1 MRVVVVRAARR
12 AHRRLRGRQRFVGAA
27 ERVAHQA
34 IRVGVRARLL
44 AQRVATLDGQMWVLG
59 SRVWGWRGTGKGG
72 AAQPEHGA
80 VRTGIRAGLPSTP
93 PLPAILEK
101 HSCNEFYG
109 IA

>member
-44 AQRVATLDGQMWVLG
+44 AQRVATLVGQMWVLG
-59 SRVWGWRGTGKGG
+59 SRVWGWRARVLGSSVWGWRATGKAGG
-72 AAQPEHGA
+72 FLCRSVP
-80 VRTGIRAGLPSTP
+80 
-93 PLPAILEK
+93 
-101 HSCNEFYG
+101 
-109 IA
+109 